1 MGKKPN
7 TVTGALSITSKG
19 FGFVR
24 VEDGPDVFI
33 DVEHLDTA
41 MDGDVVQA
49 RLIGT
54 SRDRPAGRVTRIEER
69 SGRVIVG
76 IFHAVDGGGEVHP
89 EDDRIPVSLF
99 IPKTHMRESPDATSL
114 STGKVVTARL
124 ERWAKREEPPVG
136 RILSVV
142 GDQDEPGM
150 DMKIVALSKGL
161 SIEFPDEVRREAEAL
176 AEPDMEKETERR
188 TDCRSLTCFTIDPRT
203 ARDFD
208 DAISVSQRKDGLFE
222 VGVHIADVSA
232 FVREGSAIDEEAY
245 RRGTSVY
252 FVGTAINM
260 LPERIAGDLASL
272 MPKQDR
278 LALSVF
284 MVLDSRGTI
293 HERRVEQTIIRS
305 SQRFTY
311 EEVES
316 ITKGTQ
322 HRYAKELQLLQLLS
336 HVLRSRR
343 EAQGSVDFDVA
354 GKVVV
359 LDKEGIPRAI
369 RPAERLE
376 SHRLVEEFMLLANRV
391 IAEMATE
398 AEHDKQSQPFVFR
411 VHPTPDPDDVR
422 ALLAVVQELG
432 IPYRAS
438 EPVQPD
444 DYRNILSII
453 QNLEFRDF
461 VERIAFGSMTK
472 AIYTTENRGHFGL
485 AFEAYT
491 HFTSPIRRYA
501 DLTVHRLLKQRLF
514 SSGKRRSGRGKAKA
528 GPAQSGLEAI
538 CQRCSETERIAT
550 AAEREYT
557 KLKSLEF
564 LARRVGNIYEG
575 IISGVASFG
584 VFVELTRYMIEGLV
598 HISTLEKEYYVHDEQ
613 NFRLVGQK
621 TGKTYRLGDRV
632 EVRIQRV
639 SMLDRKADF
648 VLV

>member
-1 MGKKPN
+1 MAKKAN
-7 TVTGALSITSKG
+7 TVTGTLSVTSKG

-24 VEDGPDVFI
+24 VDDGADVFI
-33 DVEHLDTA
+33 DVEHLNTA

-49 RLIGT
+49 QLVGT
-54 SRDRPAGRVTRIEER
+54 SRDRPAGKVLRIVER

-76 IFHAVDGGGEVHP
+76 IFHAVDAGGEVHP
-89 EDDRIPVSLF
+89 EDDRIPASLF
-99 IPKTHMRESPDATSL
+99 IPQKHIREL
-114 STGKVVTARL
+114 SESAELATGKVVTAQL
-124 ERWAKREEPPVG
+124 ERWTDPEKQPIG

-142 GDQDEPGM
+142 GDQDESGM

-161 SIEFPDEVRREAEAL
+161 SIEFPDAVMREAKAL
-176 AEPDMEKETERR
+176 SEPDMEKEASRR
-188 TDCRSLTCFTIDPRT
+188 KDYRSLTCFTIDPRT

-208 DAISVSQRKDGLFE
+208 DALSITQRKDGLFE

-232 FVREGSAIDEEAY
+232 FVRKGGAIDQEAF

-272 MPKQDR
+272 VPKKDR

-284 MVLDSRGTI
+284 MVLDARGTV
-293 HERRVEQTIIRS
+293 HDRRVEQTIIRS
-305 SQRFTY
+305 SHRFTY

-359 LDKEGIPRAI
+359 LDKDGIPRAI

-376 SHRLVEEFMLLANRV
+376 SHRLVAEFMLLANRV
-391 IAEMATE
+391 VAGMAASAPGE
-398 AEHDKQSQPFVFR
+398 DQARPFVYR
-411 VHPTPDPDDVR
+411 VHPTPDPEDVR
-422 ALLAVVQELG
+422 ALLAVVRELG

-438 EPVQPD
+438 DPVQPD

-485 AFEAYT
+485 AFDAYT

-501 DLTVHRLLKQRLF
+501 DLTVHRLLKAYVF
-514 SSGKRRSGRGKAKA
+514 SSGKRRRGRGKTAA
-528 GPAQSGLEAI
+528 APERTELEVI
-538 CQRCSETERIAT
+538 CQRCSETERMAT

-564 LARRVGNIYEG
+564 LVRRVGNIYEG

-584 VFVELTRYMIEGLV
+584 IFVELTRYMIEGLV
-598 HISTLEKEYYVHDEQ
+598 HISTLEKEYFVHDEQ

-621 TGKTYRLGDRV
+621 TGTVYRLGDRV
-632 EVRIQRV
+632 EVKIQRV

-648 VLV
+648 ALV

>member
-1 MGKKPN
+1 MAKKPN

-24 VEDGPDVFI
+24 VDEGPDVFI

-49 RLIGT
+49 QLVGT
-54 SRDRPAGRVTRIEER
+54 SRDRPAGKVVRIVER
-69 SGRVIVG
+69 SGRIVVG
-76 IFHAVDGGGEVHP
+76 IFRAVDDGGEVHP

-99 IPKTHMRESPDATSL
+99 IPKKHLRDFSDTASL
-114 STGKVVTARL
+114 VTGKVVTARL
-124 ERWAKREEPPVG
+124 ERWTKREERPIG
-136 RILSVV
+136 RVLSVV

-161 SIEFPDEVRREAEAL
+161 SIEFPKPVRQEAEAL
-176 AEPDMEKETERR
+176 NEPDMAKEATRR
-188 TDCRSLTCFTIDPRT
+188 TDCRSLACFTIDPRT

-208 DAISVSQRKDGLFE
+208 DALSVTQRKDGLFE

-232 FVREGSAIDEEAY
+232 YVREGGAIDQEAH

-272 MPKQDR
+272 VPKKDR

-284 MVLDSRGTI
+284 MVLDSHGTV

-305 SQRFTY
+305 SHRFTY

-322 HRYAKELQLLQLLS
+322 HRYAKELQILQLLS

-376 SHRLVEEFMLLANRV
+376 SHRLVAEFMLLANRV

-398 AEHDKQSQPFVFR
+398 GERENRSRPFVYR
-411 VHPTPDPDDVR
+411 VHPTPDPEDVR
-422 ALLAVVQELG
+422 ALLAVVRELG

-501 DLTVHRLLKQRLF
+501 DLTVHRLLKRYLF
-514 SSGKRRSGRGKAKA
+514 STGKRRRGRGKADA
-528 GPAQSGLEAI
+528 VPERTELEAI
-538 CQRCSETERIAT
+538 CQRCSETERMAT

-564 LARRVGNIYEG
+564 LVRRVGNIYEG

-584 VFVELTRYMIEGLV
+584 IFVELTRYMIEGLV
-598 HISTLEKEYYVHDEQ
+598 HVSTLEKEYFVHDEQ

-621 TGKTYRLGDRV
+621 TGTTYRLGDRV